1 MNTRREPEKNRLK
14 SIGARVRQRALTGGE
29 ASAVGFTL
37 VAYIFAGA
45 GLGYLLDTYLETS
58 YCIAIGTLGG
68 AAIGFREMFRLTKK
82 LTHSGA
88 PREED
93 SAFAPLPKREYSRP
107 EASSPEASSQVETPI
122 EPESHK
128 PRFFAVP
135 PPPQAS
141 FETGAKNNIAPGA
154 GSTPRVQDDAQ
165 DDLMEQLLREDE
177 DEDKTPGDAPQ

>member
-1 MNTRREPEKNRLK
+1 MNMRREPEKNRME

-37 VAYIFAGA
+37 VAYVFAGA

-58 YCIAIGTLGG
+58 YCIAIGTLLGS
-68 AAIGFREMFRLTKK
+68 AVGFREMFRMTKK
-82 LTHSGA
+82 LTRVGA
-88 PREED
+88 PTEED
-93 SAFAPLPKREYSRP
+93 SAFAPLPKQQYSQHDAAP
-107 EASSPEASSQVETPI
+107 EIAALG

-141 FETGAKNNIAPGA
+141 FETGAKSNNLPRV
-154 GSTPRVQDDAQ
+154 GSTPGEQE
-165 DDLMEQLLREDE
+165 DLMDRLLHEGEEDE
-177 DEDKTPGDAPQ
+177 TPQ

>member
-1 MNTRREPEKNRLK
+1 MNTRREPEKNRME
-14 SIGARVRQRALTGGE
+14 SIGARVRQRALSGGE

-37 VAYIFAGA
+37 VAFIFAGA

-82 LTHSGA
+82 LTRA
-88 PREED
+88 NALEED
-93 SAFAPLPKREYSRP
+93 GAFAPLPKQEYSQS
-107 EASSPEASSQVETPI
+107 EAVAQTGMPV

-141 FETGAKNNIAPGA
+141 FETGAKNNNASQVG
-154 GSTPRVQDDAQ
+154 GTSHAQ
-165 DDLMEQLLREDE
+165 DDLMEQLLHEDD
-177 DEDKTPGDAPQ
+177 DETPGAAPQ